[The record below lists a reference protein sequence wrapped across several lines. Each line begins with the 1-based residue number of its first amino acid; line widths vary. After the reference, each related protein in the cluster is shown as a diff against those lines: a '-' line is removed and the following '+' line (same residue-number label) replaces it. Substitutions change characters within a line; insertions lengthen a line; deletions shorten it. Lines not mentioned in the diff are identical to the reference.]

1 MQIQVSRSFRR
12 QRSHLQPFC
21 QNPPAPDT
29 HVTIEDDQGTSFLVS
44 FQLLW
49 GGKQVISAIAYEKV
63 SSIFLKKWVSEYSIY
78 NTEDSMILF

>member
-44 FQLLW
+44 FHFYGVANRLHQQLHMR
-49 GGKQVISAIAYEKV
+49 KFQAY
-63 SSIFLKKWVSEYSIY
+63 FKKWVSEYSIY

>member
-1 MQIQVSRSFRR
+1 MLGQTLRRSDDQDRYLQAGKKVRMQIQVSRSFWR

-29 HVTIEDDQGTSFLVS
+29 HMIIEDDQGTSFLVS

-49 GGKQVISAIAYEKV
+49 DGKQVTSAIA
-63 SSIFLKKWVSEYSIY
+63 
-78 NTEDSMILF
+78 